1 MLLYA
6 IIIFYA
12 MLCYAMVFATYLML
26 QIWSHGTGKEKGV
39 LPTDSGSG
47 NGDGKERERER
58 ASGYK
63 VCSL

>member
-1 MLLYA
+1 
-6 IIIFYA
+6 